1 MTLKCVALLIAV
13 NLVFLSVVVAYNESY
28 SYIQHDER
36 DLLVRKARWLPLI
49 YPRSQPARFKVGSIL
64 AL

>member
-1 MTLKCVALLIAV
+1 MCSIAYSCK
-13 NLVFLSVVVAYNESY
+13 LSFLSVVVAYNESY